1 MPTEQ
6 DQKLI
11 SMGELKSENATKY
24 LWVADIERIDLGKGK
39 DGPLWAEGEVWLRET
54 GITKGQRALV
64 FLENRLVEGVAGN
77 PWMPG
82 SDAWEMDDDDEKNI
96 QFMGDQIVQSIKDL
110 KVIFMYRQTLKKAF
124 RLINWIGKV
133 KD

>member
-1 MPTEQ
+1 
-6 DQKLI
+6 
-11 SMGELKSENATKY
+11 
-24 LWVADIERIDLGKGK
+24 
-39 DGPLWAEGEVWLRET
+39 
-54 GITKGQRALV
+54 
-64 FLENRLVEGVAGN
+64 
-77 PWMPG
+77 MPG

>member
-39 DGPLWAEGEVWLRET
+39 DGPLWAEGEV
-54 GITKGQRALV
+54 G
-64 FLENRLVEGVAGN
+64 
-77 PWMPG
+77 
-82 SDAWEMDDDDEKNI
+82 
-96 QFMGDQIVQSIKDL
+96 
-110 KVIFMYRQTLKKAF
+110 
-124 RLINWIGKV
+124 
-133 KD
+133 